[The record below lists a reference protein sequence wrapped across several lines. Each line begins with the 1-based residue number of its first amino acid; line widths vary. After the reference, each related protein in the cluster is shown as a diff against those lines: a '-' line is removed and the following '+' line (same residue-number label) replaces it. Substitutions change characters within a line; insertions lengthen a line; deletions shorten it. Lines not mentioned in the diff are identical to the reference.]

1 MSPAETTISGKTTP
15 ACAGCGDPSHMY
27 YDKRTKTILCPKQD
41 QPEVQA
47 RANAWL
53 SNFRARVKQRR
64 ADKSRSTKASVS
76 QILAQLQQGKGDSNF
91 SKNEHIVLISTIVLA
106 ASSNLPPLPIQ
117 IYPSL
122 PHIELQLGAP
132 NADFQPA
139 ISVIVD
145 SGSCLCTANSDYI
158 MAIAKAYPQLVKSI
172 TLAADRYAPILL
184 SGVVSDEKEQHNF
197 STALPCV
204 VEFHMPYMTNAGSP
218 TSLKIACGKQVG
230 VNALIGMSFMTAAKL
245 VDLEDNVIESK
256 LLSCDPFPIIY
267 KRPQRL
273 MSNLVPKSPATAL
286 KNVSK

>member
-1 MSPAETTISGKTTP
+1 
-15 ACAGCGDPSHMY
+15 
-27 YDKRTKTILCPKQD
+27 
-41 QPEVQA
+41 
-47 RANAWL
+47 
-53 SNFRARVKQRR
+53 
-64 ADKSRSTKASVS
+64 
-76 QILAQLQQGKGDSNF
+76 
-91 SKNEHIVLISTIVLA
+91 VLISTIVLA

-122 PHIELQLGAP
+122 PHIELQLGAAK
-132 NADFQPA
+132 NTDFQPA

-158 MAIAKAYPQLVKSI
+158 MAIAKAYPQRVKSI

-184 SGVVSDEKEQHNF
+184 SGVVSDEEERHNY

-218 TSLKIACGKQVG
+218 TSLKVACGKQVG

-245 VDLEDNVIESK
+245 VVDLDDNIIESK

-267 KRPQRL
+267 KRPQ
-273 MSNLVPKSPATAL
+273 
-286 KNVSK
+286 

>member
-1 MSPAETTISGKTTP
+1 
-15 ACAGCGDPSHMY
+15 MY

-53 SNFRARVKQRR
+53 NDFRARVKQRR
-64 ADKSRSTKASVS
+64 ANRSRSTKTFVS
-76 QILAQLQQGKGDSNF
+76 QMLAQLQQGKGADGNF
-91 SKNEHIVLISTIVLA
+91 NKNEHIVLISTIVLA

-158 MAIAKAYPQLVKSI
+158 MAIAKAYPQIVKSI
-172 TLAADRYAPILL
+172 TLAANRYAPILL
-184 SGVVSDEKEQHNF
+184 SGVVSDEE
-197 STALPCV
+197 
-204 VEFHMPYMTNAGSP
+204 E
-218 TSLKIACGKQVG
+218 
-230 VNALIGMSFMTAAKL
+230 
-245 VDLEDNVIESK
+245 
-256 LLSCDPFPIIY
+256 
-267 KRPQRL
+267 
-273 MSNLVPKSPATAL
+273 
-286 KNVSK
+286 